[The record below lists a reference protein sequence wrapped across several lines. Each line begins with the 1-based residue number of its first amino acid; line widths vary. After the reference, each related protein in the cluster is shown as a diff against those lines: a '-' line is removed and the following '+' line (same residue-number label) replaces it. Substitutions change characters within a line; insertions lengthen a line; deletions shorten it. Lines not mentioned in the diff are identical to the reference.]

1 MLSPRYTI
9 PPTSGGII
17 SRRMLRATRTQAPR
31 ADLRAGGE
39 LHSLRLAVEI
49 EVAVHGLRGVAHLA
63 RAAYR
68 DAAGAL
74 HVEGEFAAGIFLVG
88 ELAIALRTGVA
99 QHLRRIV
106 GLVVTRDVPSHCTV
120 VGANGILGVEEP
132 AVAAR

>member
-1 MLSPRYTI
+1 
-9 PPTSGGII
+9 
-17 SRRMLRATRTQAPR
+17 MLRATRTQAPR
-31 ADLRAGGE
+31 TDLRAGGE

-106 GLVVTRDVPSHCTV
+106 ALLLRD
-120 VGANGILGVEEP
+120 
-132 AVAAR
+132 AARFDDRSALRHPCADPFGGDID